1 MVGGEEIGNTQPSRL
16 FQCVFNIHSPEP
28 QMCLGELGKAFL
40 ITIVFAKVKKSN
52 NKKQKQT
59 IQKNQKKK
67 KKTQKKRVI
76 SWPLLQTP
84 ERGGGLVHLGLRV
97 SCQADLWTHRGW
109 LLSPAFRC
117 GGVVWCW

>member
-67 KKTQKKRVI
+67 KTHKKRE
-76 SWPLLQTP
+76 SFPGLCFKPL
-84 ERGGGLVHLGLRV
+84 RGE
-97 SCQADLWTHRGW
+97 A
-109 LLSPAFRC
+109 A
-117 GGVVWCW
+117 WCTWGSV